1 MRNLILMLLGIGIN
15 AQTLYFYPKG
25 QEFYEGGN
33 KQFYKEL
40 TSVLKEKN
48 YKICSKNEALMVK
61 VLVSQEGKV
70 QYVVEEDTLAVSQ
83 NRCAYDMA
91 KSSLSHLKH
100 WKPAEVGG
108 KKVKAV
114 ARFLFVPNDL
124 ILGVE
129 YDKTQYK
136 PIDYK
141 DGKDKVAKSFQ
152 SCMNLN
158 DFSFSDFKLKVY
170 FEINTQGA
178 MQFIHVDPYVDNRD
192 FLRMIRRCAGYQD
205 KKWEPASYKG
215 IKLVTPV
222 LSSFNFMNE

>member
-1 MRNLILMLLGIGIN
+1 M
-15 AQTLYFYPKG
+15 
-25 QEFYEGGN
+25 
-33 KQFYKEL
+33 
-40 TSVLKEKN
+40 
-48 YKICSKNEALMVK
+48 
-61 VLVSQEGKV
+61 
-70 QYVVEEDTLAVSQ
+70 VSQ

-91 KSSLSHLKH
+91 KSSLAHLKH
-100 WKPAEVGG
+100 WKPAEMGG

-141 DGKDKVAKSFQ
+141 NGRDKIVKSFQ
-152 SCMNLN
+152 SCMKLS
-158 DFSFSDFKLKVY
+158 DFSFSDFKLKVS
-170 FEINTQGA
+170 FEVNTQGA
-178 MQFIHVDPYVDNRD
+178 MQFIHVNPHVDNKD